1 MKFSRRQNLTKV
13 ETLRLSICRV
23 GGHLSAA
30 LGLGEQN
37 LRRAPPAGGVA
48 LDGGTAQAQTQAQA
62 HYYRP
67 QKHKETF

>member
-37 LRRAPPAGGVA
+37 LRRAPPAGA
-48 LDGGTAQAQTQAQA
+48 LTLRNPGSWR
-62 HYYRP
+62 RP
-67 QKHKETF
+67 